1 MTNQFKSASD
11 SYVERVV
18 NGTDSLGNVIYSN
31 NSVLYTYLFSGYV
44 FGLGNNN
51 EFDLFD

>member
-1 MTNQFKSASD
+1 MANQFKSASS
-11 SYVERVV
+11 SYIERAN
-18 NGTDSLGNVIYSN
+18 NGTDTLGNVLYSN

-44 FGLGNNN
+44 FGLGNEN